1 MCAQMDA
8 VLSDPNLN
16 YLEPREIVLLA
27 KKLSIFTAGP
37 SSLTAAEKELYKAA
51 DQTARDME
59 ELMKLAPAAKPTKT
73 AAAPPVPTVTTSAA
87 ADDADDD
94 DDDEWRP
101 DVPPAEVPKKKK
113 PAPIVDD
120 DDDLDLT

>member
-73 AAAPPVPTVTTSAA
+73 AAAPPVPAVTTSAA
-87 ADDADDD
+87 AD

-101 DVPPAEVPKKKK
+101 DVPPAEVPQKKK

>member
-1 MCAQMDA
+1 MDA

-59 ELMKLAPAAKPTKT
+59 ELMKLAPAAKPTKI
-73 AAAPPVPTVTTSAA
+73 AAAPSVPAVTASAA
-87 ADDADDD
+87 ADDAD